1 MSDSNNDNNNIII
14 LYNQALHI
22 KNFLEKKNIFF
33 LQSSLTPDYNYE
45 ESIKRTKYVRVAL
58 SKNA

>member
-1 MSDSNNDNNNIII
+1 MIII
-14 LYNQALHI
+14 TSLFCII
-22 KNFLEKKNIFF
+22 KRYTLKISLKKKNIFF

-45 ESIKRTKYVRVAL
+45 ESIKRTEYVRVAL